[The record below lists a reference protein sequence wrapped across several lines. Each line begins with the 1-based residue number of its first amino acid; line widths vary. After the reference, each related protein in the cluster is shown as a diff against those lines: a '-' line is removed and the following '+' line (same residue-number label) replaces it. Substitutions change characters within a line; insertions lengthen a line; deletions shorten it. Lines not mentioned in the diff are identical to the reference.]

1 MAKINTIPLSKT
13 ILQNYETYSFYQEAQ
28 KGIIGPE
35 I

>member
-1 MAKINTIPLSKT
+1 MAKINTIQLSKA
-13 ILQNYETYSFYQEAQ
+13 ILWSYETYSAYQEVQ

>member
-13 ILQNYETYSFYQEAQ
+13 ILWNYETYSAYQEAQ